1 MHQME
6 ITPDGN
12 LHRRLLDVGVG
23 WLNAP
28 VCKGPLN
35 LKYTCY
41 IYMTKLK
48 STSTTNPQTIPE
60 QHCYI
65 MICFLLICRAG
76 YRIKELLA
84 PEGRV
89 WKTAS
94 TIDWKERKMNASGE
108 FVKKKMGRTWDFP
121 LSLTTVADF
130 YLCWQRGMWG
140 SLYLAFNWLSI
151 CQHFTQFPVFKFP
164 WRCGNIDSFQ
174 IVYSKA
180 SSPARPSSMLLST
193 PGL

>member
-89 WKTAS
+89 
-94 TIDWKERKMNASGE
+94 
-108 FVKKKMGRTWDFP
+108 
-121 LSLTTVADF
+121 
-130 YLCWQRGMWG
+130 
-140 SLYLAFNWLSI
+140 
-151 CQHFTQFPVFKFP
+151 
-164 WRCGNIDSFQ
+164 
-174 IVYSKA
+174 
-180 SSPARPSSMLLST
+180 
-193 PGL
+193 